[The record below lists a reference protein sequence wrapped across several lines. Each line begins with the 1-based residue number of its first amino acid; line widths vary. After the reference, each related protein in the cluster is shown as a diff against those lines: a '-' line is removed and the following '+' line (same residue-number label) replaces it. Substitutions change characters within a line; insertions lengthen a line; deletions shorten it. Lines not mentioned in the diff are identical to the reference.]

1 MGGWIGNMLF
11 GALVVVACV
20 ATAIAFPAVA
30 PIFIGAAIG
39 AAVATVAIS
48 VADNNSGN
56 VRDGF
61 EAAKTIL
68 TGAVVGAAVATI
80 PYIPAGLQTI
90 GGAIADFAASTFMVP
105 PCCPGWQE
113 HLEGSGYW
121 AVQQYP
127 GKQFLKVAGF

>member
-1 MGGWIGNMLF
+1 MLF

-56 VRDGF
+56 VGDGF

-105 PCCPGWQE
+105 PLLPG
-113 HLEGSGYW
+113 L
-121 AVQQYP
+121 A
-127 GKQFLKVAGF
+127 